1 MPLTK
6 ISDIKELNIQK
17 NSKKTFSKDISNVT
31 QYPLCY
37 IRVFILRLKGLV
49 LLLFNHFICPSFS
62 FSFFAIEKRKK
73 RSKRKRK
80 HAAVFYALTG
90 IGVKLFLTSTAGP
103 ASRFFYAHYGCLRT
117 TFAACALLFIVPS
130 QQVSRIPSPRGRV
143 RVGADSFCT
152 FLRPKY
158 APYLAFT
165 PNVTQ
170 WVLSYIRGRLGSL
183 FPYW

>member
-90 IGVKLFLTSTAGP
+90 IGAIWRLTSEARP
-103 ASRFFYAHYGCLRT
+103 VNRLFYAHYRCLRI
-117 TFAACALLFIVPS
+117 TFAACALLFIVSS
-130 QQVSRIPSPRGRV
+130 QQIPRIPSPRGRV
-143 RVGADSFCT
+143 RVGADSFCI
-152 FLRPKY
+152 FLRPKH
-158 APYLAFT
+158 APCLVFT

-170 WVLSYIRGRLGSL
+170 
-183 FPYW
+183 